1 VPAGSRAIVN
11 TQTVGPLQR
20 RVAAA
25 VALAALVAVVV
36 SDVWIPSMRSWW
48 ERHSVTGSI
57 VSSLLVLA
65 VTVLVIDEVV
75 ARRGRNERARV
86 VAVQGL
92 IVYGQ
97 IRRSHDA
104 ILAQGSDGT
113 GSDAAVDELRNVAN
127 MLLIAAPM
135 LFDDPTARAFL
146 EEAQRFSAMMIRIAV
161 ARTGTALT
169 DQDRDR
175 LAAGAG
181 RLQTAVA
188 PLIARLPK
196 PDAAFLEG
204 GDEQP

>member
-1 VPAGSRAIVN
+1 VN
-11 TQTVGPLQR
+11 KQTVSPLQR

-25 VALAALVAVVV
+25 VALVALTAMVV
-36 SDVWIPSMRSWW
+36 SDVWISGTRSWW

-97 IRRSHDA
+97 IRRSQDA
-104 ILAQGSDGT
+104 VLAQGADGA

-146 EEAQRFSAMMIRIAV
+146 EEAQRFSALMIRIAV

-169 DQDRDR
+169 GQDRQR
-175 LAAGAG
+175 LSDGAA

-196 PDAAFLEG
+196 PDAAILEG
-204 GDEQP
+204 DDGQTSG

>member
-1 VPAGSRAIVN
+1 VSK
-11 TQTVGPLQR
+11 QTVSPLER

-25 VALAALVAVVV
+25 VALAALGLVVV

-48 ERHSVTGSI
+48 ERHSVTGST

-97 IRRSHDA
+97 IRRSQDA

-113 GSDAAVDELRNVAN
+113 GADAVVDELRNVAN

-146 EEAQRFSAMMIRIAV
+146 EEAQRFSALMIRIAV

-169 DQDRDR
+169 GQDRQR
-175 LAAGAG
+175 LTDGAA

-188 PLIARLPK
+188 PLTARLPK
-196 PDAAFLEG
+196 PDSALLEG
-204 GDEQP
+204 DDDQPSG

>member
-1 VPAGSRAIVN
+1 VN
-11 TQTVGPLQR
+11 KQTVSPLQR

-25 VALAALVAVVV
+25 VALAALTATVV
-36 SDVWIPSMRSWW
+36 SDVWISRTRSWW
-48 ERHSVTGSI
+48 ERHSVTGST

-104 ILAQGSDGT
+104 VLAQGADGS

-135 LFDDPTARAFL
+135 LFDDPTARTFL
-146 EEAQRFSAMMIRIAV
+146 EEAQRFSAIMIRIAV

-169 DQDRDR
+169 DRDR
-175 LAAGAG
+175 QRLSDGAA
-181 RLQTAVA
+181 RLQAAVA

-196 PDAAFLEG
+196 PDAALLEG
-204 GDEQP
+204 DDSQPSG